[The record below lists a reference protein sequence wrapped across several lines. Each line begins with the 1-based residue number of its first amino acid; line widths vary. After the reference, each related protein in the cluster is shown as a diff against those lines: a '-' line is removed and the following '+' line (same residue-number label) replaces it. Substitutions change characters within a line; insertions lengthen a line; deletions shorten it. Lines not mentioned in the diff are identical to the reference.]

1 MSVEDLVRD
10 EINAELLA
18 ELTAEILPVIAPG
31 EVTASQLADYA
42 GINPTNAKELLD
54 GKVKAGVMTCRLVR
68 SNGRRATA
76 YRKV

>member
-1 MSVEDLVRD
+1 MTIADELS

-18 ELTAEILPVIAPG
+18 ELAAEILPMIEPG

-42 GINPTNAKELLD
+42 GINQTNAKELLD
-54 GKVKAGVMTCRLVR
+54 VKVKAGLMVSRFAR
-68 SNGRRATA
+68 HNGRKVTA